1 MELAWNLEVSDKL
14 VVMDRDIEI
23 YVYMNN
29 LFLALLCEN
38 FLKQ

>member
-23 YVYMNN
+23 YVYMIN